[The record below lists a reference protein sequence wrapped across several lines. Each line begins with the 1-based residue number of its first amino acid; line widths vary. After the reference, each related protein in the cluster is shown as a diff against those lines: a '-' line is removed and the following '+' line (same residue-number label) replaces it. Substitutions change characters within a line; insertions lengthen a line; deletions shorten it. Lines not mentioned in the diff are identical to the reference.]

1 MDSAVVKYLIN
12 NILSVLATEASLLWG
27 VRDAIDDIK
36 DESISMQSFLVD
48 ADKKGIQAM
57 KERKLGWQ
65 IAVSYMRLYCSSMPN
80 IMAFKTLDG
89 GGFLDFGVSNA
100 KYLAFD
106 TLNENALMR

>member
-1 MDSAVVKYLIN
+1 MELLID
-12 NILSVLATEASLLWG
+12 NIISILANEESLLWG

-65 IAVSYMRLYCSSMPN
+65 M
-80 IMAFKTLDG
+80 
-89 GGFLDFGVSNA
+89 
-100 KYLAFD
+100 
-106 TLNENALMR
+106 

>member
-1 MDSAVVKYLIN
+1 MTKLEGNLKAKMDSAVVKYLIN

-27 VRDAIDDIK
+27 VRDAINDIK

-65 IAVSYMRLYCSSMPN
+65 M
-80 IMAFKTLDG
+80 
-89 GGFLDFGVSNA
+89 
-100 KYLAFD
+100 
-106 TLNENALMR
+106 

>member
-1 MDSAVVKYLIN
+1 MTKLEGNLKAKMDSAVVKYLIN

-48 ADKKGIQAM
+48 PDKKGIQAM

-65 IAVSYMRLYCSSMPN
+65 M
-80 IMAFKTLDG
+80 
-89 GGFLDFGVSNA
+89 
-100 KYLAFD
+100 
-106 TLNENALMR
+106 